1 MLGSSCKDPISKSG
15 HIHRDQ
21 GLGLGLPFGG
31 RQFNPP
37 QKAFWGSKSHECRV
51 LSFSCQVED
60 GARWRGM
67 GGTHL
72 RLRSIVGA
80 PLPARHTGVPQGVQM
95 EGGTLTPRRGEAGGG
110 WRESA
115 LGSPPRLALARE
127 PLPTT
132 RERGH
137 LRGSN
142 YYFYPPLHSG
152 LSCLSSSV

>member
-1 MLGSSCKDPISKSG
+1 MGSSCKDPISKSG

-21 GLGLGLPFGG
+21 GLGPGLPFGG

-37 QKAFWGSKSHECRV
+37 QKAFWGSKSHECQV
-51 LSFSCQVED
+51 LSFSCQVKD
-60 GARWRGM
+60 GARWRGV
-67 GGTHL
+67 GG
-72 RLRSIVGA
+72 SIFAFTASSVH
-80 PLPARHTGVPQGVQM
+80 PLLARHMGVPQGVQM
-95 EGGTLTPRRGEAGGG
+95 EGGTLTPRRGEAGSG

-115 LGSPPRLALARE
+115 MGSPPRLAPARE

-142 YYFYPPLHSG
+142 YYFYLPLHSG
-152 LSCLSSSV
+152 LPCLSSSV